1 MLKILLFIISQQ
13 EEREEKG
20 NLLKLVL
27 ILISFSSL
35 GALEVSTAAIQT
47 NQPLFLAVFRSS
59 SRVASSAVYDTFSCL
74 NKLQRKEG
82 KMEERRGKKGTCGQE
97 IEL

>member
-47 NQPLFLAVFRSS
+47 NQPLFLAVFS
-59 SRVASSAVYDTFSCL
+59 
-74 NKLQRKEG
+74 
-82 KMEERRGKKGTCGQE
+82 
-97 IEL
+97 